1 MHMRFHIASLAV
13 ALLVSG
19 CAAKQPAT
27 TQVSARLGVPDRTDG
42 GTGTAIPPGVAL
54 EDGITQDEAVAVALW
69 NNPEFRVQLT
79 DLGFARADLLEA
91 GLLRNPVLS
100 LLFPLG
106 PKQFEATLRFPIEV
120 LWERPR
126 RVAAANR
133 ALSRV
138 AAGLEQYGLNLVA
151 DVKVAYVELALARDR
166 AALADAAAAQLEAIR
181 KITES
186 RLRAGDISELEAR
199 SATIDAARARQD
211 ADRALFDVQ
220 LRDNLLRARLG
231 LSLQQQSITLST
243 GTAPATACSSQPE
256 LAPSLLKA
264 ALASRPD
271 VRAAEM
277 AVEAAGARMGWER
290 SRIMAVTAVL
300 DANGEGK
307 QGFEMGPGLDLGI
320 PAFDR
325 NQAGRQRAALEM
337 QRAGLAYVAAQ
348 QRVATE
354 LTDALTQLSQARR
367 TLTSWQQTIV
377 TPLEEQVRTAE
388 RAYAAGD
395 TSYLFVLEMTRRLT
409 DARVRLREVE
419 ADIGRAGARL
429 ERAIGRTCDATGS
442 EPARGF

>member
-1 MHMRFHIASLAV
+1 MRRYLATLSI

-19 CAAKQPAT
+19 CAARQPQA
-27 TQVSARLGVPDRTDG
+27 TQVSARLGMPDRADG
-42 GTGTAIPPGVAL
+42 GTGTAIPPGVTL
-54 EDGITQDEAVAVALW
+54 EDGISQDEAIAVALW

-126 RVAAANR
+126 RVAAANL
-133 ALSRV
+133 ALNRV
-138 AAGLEQYGLNLVA
+138 ATGLEQYGLNLVA

-166 AALADAAAAQLEAIR
+166 AALAEAAATELEEIR
-181 KITES
+181 KITDA
-186 RLRAGDISELEAR
+186 RLRAGDISELEVR
-199 SATIDAARARQD
+199 SAAIDAARARQD
-211 ADRALFDVQ
+211 AQRALFDVQ
-220 LRDNLLRARLG
+220 LRDNTLRARLG
-231 LSLQQQSITLST
+231 LSLQHGDITLST
-243 GTAPATACSSQPE
+243 ATAPADVCASQPE
-256 LAPSLLKA
+256 LASALLKD

-271 VRAAEM
+271 VRAAEI

-290 SRIMAVTAVL
+290 SRIIAVTAVL

-307 QGFEMGPGLDLGI
+307 KGFEMGPGLDLGI

-325 NQAGRQRAALEM
+325 NQAGRQRATLEM

-354 LTDALTQLSQARR
+354 LTEALTQLSQAR
-367 TLTSWQQTIV
+367 TTFASWQQTIV

-395 TSYLFVLEMTRRLT
+395 TSYLFVLETTRRLT
-409 DARVRLREVE
+409 DARLRLREVK
-419 ADIGRAGARL
+419 ADIGRAGVRL
-429 ERAIGRTCDATGS
+429 ERAIGRTCDAKGP
-442 EPARGF
+442 ERARGF